1 MIPDRATYKKIEW
14 HFYHYENLKEEVE
27 RIREEILQRANYAQ
41 DLSGVR
47 GMRQGSPTERQA
59 LALERELAE
68 KTAWVQVVEE
78 TVRHF
83 QGTPLYE
90 LYKMRYER
98 KLKNY
103 QISDSLFISIT
114 TCKEWKRNIVYY
126 ACCKAIEKRLIKI

>member
-14 HFYHYENLKEEVE
+14 HFYHYENLKEEVV

-83 QGTPLYE
+83 QDTPLGTLLE
-90 LYKMRYER
+90 LRYQE
-98 KLKNY
+98 KKNWKKACVK
-103 QISDSLFISIT
+103 LFIEKDAYYSWL
-114 TCKEWKRNIVYY
+114 KEIIIYAALKAAKYNLINI
-126 ACCKAIEKRLIKI
+126 